1 MDRCMQDPDYLIDL
15 TYVRERG
22 VRPTPRNA
30 MKFAE
35 RMQQE
40 VDAVRKELG
49 PNAAAKEQEKEQ
61 EKPEMEQEGA
71 VVL

>member
-1 MDRCMQDPDYLIDL
+1 M
-15 TYVRERG
+15 
-22 VRPTPRNA
+22 PRNA

-49 PNAAAKEQEKEQ
+49 PNAAGKEQEEKQ
-61 EKPEMEQEGA
+61 EKPEMEQEDA